1 MARDITLTEEDAKD
15 LDEIRR
21 LLYMAMLRQRTEK
34 YELAATIVNALVHHQ
49 GVDVPVNEV
58 ADRVIG
64 VIEGIGDI
72 TELASNELWAR
83 NLIDRISE
91 KLDG

>member
-1 MARDITLTEEDAKD
+1 MSTDMTDEEARKD
-15 LDEIRR
+15 LDETRR
-21 LLYMAMLRQRTEK
+21 LLYMALLRQRTDK

-64 VIEGIGDI
+64 VIDGIGDI
-72 TELASNELWAR
+72 TELASNEMWVR
-83 NLIDRISE
+83 NMIDRISE
-91 KLDG
+91 QLVD